1 MKQKDI
7 LQQRDTMQ
15 EEGLSGESLQL
26 LSELH
31 GEEFADLE
39 MSRDVN
45 ESATLLIK
53 GDDQMDW
60 ETLPDDAEG
69 SFAHATRWYKD
80 ARTWRL
86 RLERAQANWA
96 PLISSLTDL
105 YLSWCHLPPQPC
117 DSPLHHDPEA
127 CSQDDEGYS
136 FTIEVIDIYSLVTS
150 VHVPRTRESRS
161 QAEAIAAQGYL
172 PTTPISPTLA
182 ISYKTLELFRRLRL
196 RKPSFSAE
204 AFTKVICDY
213 YAIPYRRR
221 YRSALS
227 DAFDIYLSI
236 HRVIDK
242 RVQAELG
249 RGTPDWH
256 VLNACPACCYEL
268 EDEPDLKIR
277 RMYCFDGNNSLK
289 RLAKVS
295 ERNVGDTRCFEDS
308 DYFLSQDFVNQFA
321 DEVKSS
327 RSQVAQEVEPQILPR
342 GQDEEQLDD
351 TEGDPTDAISSDPV
365 TRRCTQNWKSA
376 AVEDKKKMWGIFD
389 ETGIFASA
397 CRHGFILWIMDM
409 VRSGELAKYPLAMV
423 AKVLQLLGP
432 RSMGGYDIG
441 CSFAHTIHDSSLSP
455 EFRRLQ
461 AHLCV
466 NAFHGYTHNHAC
478 QTQNHP
484 NVIEGMGLEDLE
496 TMEHIFSK
504 SNEVAPV
511 TRYASRYRRRTF
523 VDMFFGQWDA
533 DRYLSL
539 GNFLY
544 NNYRQALD
552 ILNNDAQV
560 LDEAVCSLDIGD
572 GDLDKWQKEETEY
585 FSVLGQEPEW
595 DVHAVAYVELLQEHY
610 ALETRHVNTTSLFL
624 TSTLADY
631 EFLPLPTR
639 PSPSRIYNHELSQTH
654 RLEWRHIAERRQ
666 QVLHDIIAM
675 EVHMGIVNRWQTTS
689 IEYIETLQYVKLCEY
704 HRALDNLQRLVVQR
718 LFELH
723 NLNLVQTAYRVRT
736 HMAKSLQTRCRAIRN
751 AVNVYNALAC
761 QMDPPRPTL
770 DWSKVTHYS
779 FLEEFNLLRDT
790 CNDICDKPWTRP
802 DIRAV
807 MKQARRVARAC
818 EEIQRLDVEVRRVHT
833 SIYDEDRNDQLY
845 GAVNDFCR
853 RRHRVNTWILAQLK
867 QIHALDEFTGNGQVG
882 TRKGASSLDL
892 CTVHELEELDHEKCA
907 EDPQD
912 NLGEDEDSSGDIGG
926 IVDYVVNL
934 PVREL

>member
-1 MKQKDI
+1 MPTRHSALAMATRTLRVVSKVMKQKDI
-7 LQQRDTMQ
+7 LWQRDTMR
-15 EEGLSGESLQL
+15 EVVERSVAGLSRESLQL
-26 LSELH
+26 LSELR
-31 GEEFADLE
+31 GEEFADSE
-39 MSRDVN
+39 TSRDVN
-45 ESATLLIK
+45 ELATLPIE

-69 SFAHATRWYKD
+69 SFAHAVRDIICSRWKTRWYKD

-127 CSQDDEGYS
+127 CSQDDEDYS

-182 ISYKTLELFRRLRL
+182 ILYKTLELFRRLHL

-221 YRSALS
+221 YHSALS

-236 HRVIDK
+236 HCVIDK

-249 RGTPDWH
+249 RGTPDWR

-268 EDEPDLKIR
+268 EDEPDLKIG

-289 RLAKVS
+289 RLAKVG
-295 ERNVGDTRCFEDS
+295 ERNIGDTRCFEDS

-351 TEGDPTDAISSDPV
+351 AEGDPTDAISSDPV
-365 TRRCTQNWKSA
+365 MRGCTQNWKSA
-376 AVEDKKKMWGIFD
+376 AAEDKKKMWGIFD

-397 CRHGFILWIMDM
+397 CRHSFILWIVDM

-423 AKVLQLLGP
+423 AKVLQLLRP

-461 AHLCV
+461 ARLCV

-478 QTQNHP
+478 QMQNHP

-496 TMEHIFSK
+496 TMERIFSK

-511 TRYASRYRRRTF
+511 TRYASRYHRRTF

-560 LDEAVCSLDIGD
+560 LDEAVHSLGIGD

-610 ALETRHVNTTSLFL
+610 ALETRHVDTTSLFL
-624 TSTLADY
+624 TSTPADY
-631 EFLPLPTR
+631 EFLPPPTC
-639 PSPSRIYNHELSQTH
+639 PSPSRIYNHELSQTR
-654 RLEWRHIAERRQ
+654 RLETQRRHIAERRQ
-666 QVLHDIIAM
+666 QVLRDVIAM

-689 IEYIETLQYVKLCEY
+689 TEYIETLQYVKLREY

-723 NLNLVQTAYRVRT
+723 NLNLAQTAYRVHT

-790 CNDICDKPWTRP
+790 RNDICDKPWTRP

-807 MKQARRVARAC
+807 MKQARRVARAR
-818 EEIQRLDVEVRRVHT
+818 EEIQRLDVEVCRVHT
-833 SIYDEDRNDQLY
+833 SIYDEVQAFDITLARLKDRNDPLY

-853 RRHRVNTWILAQLK
+853 RRHRVNTWILA
-867 QIHALDEFTGNGQVG
+867 
-882 TRKGASSLDL
+882 
-892 CTVHELEELDHEKCA
+892 
-907 EDPQD
+907 
-912 NLGEDEDSSGDIGG
+912 
-926 IVDYVVNL
+926 
-934 PVREL
+934 

>member
-1 MKQKDI
+1 
-7 LQQRDTMQ
+7 
-15 EEGLSGESLQL
+15 
-26 LSELH
+26 
-31 GEEFADLE
+31 
-39 MSRDVN
+39 
-45 ESATLLIK
+45 
-53 GDDQMDW
+53 MDW

-69 SFAHATRWYKD
+69 SFAHAVRD
-80 ARTWRL
+80 
-86 RLERAQANWA
+86 
-96 PLISSLTDL
+96 II
-105 YLSWCHLPPQPC
+105 
-117 DSPLHHDPEA
+117 
-127 CSQDDEGYS
+127 CSR

-249 RGTPDWH
+249 RGTPDWR

-268 EDEPDLKIR
+268 EDEPDLKIG

-289 RLAKVS
+289 RLAKVG

-351 TEGDPTDAISSDPV
+351 AEGDPTDAISSDPV
-365 TRRCTQNWKSA
+365 TRGCTQNWKSA
-376 AVEDKKKMWGIFD
+376 AAEDKKKMWGIFD

-397 CRHGFILWIMDM
+397 CRHGFILWIADM

-461 AHLCV
+461 ARLCV

-496 TMEHIFSK
+496 TMERIFSK

-560 LDEAVCSLDIGD
+560 LDEAVRSLGIGD

-610 ALETRHVNTTSLFL
+610 ALETRHVDTTSLFL
-624 TSTLADY
+624 TSTPADY
-631 EFLPLPTR
+631 D
-639 PSPSRIYNHELSQTH
+639 RIYNHELSQTR
-654 RLEWRHIAERRQ
+654 RLETQRRHIAERRQ
-666 QVLHDIIAM
+666 QVLRDVIAM

-689 IEYIETLQYVKLCEY
+689 TEYIETLQYVKLREY

-723 NLNLVQTAYRVRT
+723 NLNLAQTAYRVRT

-790 CNDICDKPWTRP
+790 RNDIRDKPWTRP

-807 MKQARRVARAC
+807 MKQARRVARAR
-818 EEIQRLDVEVRRVHT
+818 EEIQRLDVEVHRVHT
-833 SIYDEDRNDQLY
+833 SIYDEVRAFDITLARLKDRNDPLY

-853 RRHRVNTWILAQLK
+853 RRRRVNTWILARLK
-867 QIHALDEFTGNGQVG
+867 QIHALDEFTGNGQ
-882 TRKGASSLDL
+882 
-892 CTVHELEELDHEKCA
+892 LEELDHEEHA

>member
-1 MKQKDI
+1 MPTRHSASAMATRTLRVASKVMKQKDI
-7 LQQRDTMQ
+7 LRQRDTMR
-15 EEGLSGESLQL
+15 E
-26 LSELH
+26 
-31 GEEFADLE
+31 
-39 MSRDVN
+39 VV
-45 ESATLLIK
+45 
-53 GDDQMDW
+53 
-60 ETLPDDAEG
+60 
-69 SFAHATRWYKD
+69 
-80 ARTWRL
+80 
-86 RLERAQANWA
+86 ERSVA
-96 PLISSLTDL
+96 
-105 YLSWCHLPPQPC
+105 
-117 DSPLHHDPEA
+117 
-127 CSQDDEGYS
+127 
-136 FTIEVIDIYSLVTS
+136 

-182 ISYKTLELFRRLRL
+182 ISYKTLELFRRLHL
-196 RKPSFSAE
+196 RKPSFSARS
-204 AFTKVICDY
+204 FYQGT
-213 YAIPYRRR
+213 

-249 RGTPDWH
+249 RGTPDWR

-268 EDEPDLKIR
+268 EDEPDLKIG

-289 RLAKVS
+289 RLAKVA

-327 RSQVAQEVEPQILPR
+327 RSQVTQEVEPQILPR

-351 TEGDPTDAISSDPV
+351 AEGDPTDAIS
-365 TRRCTQNWKSA
+365 T
-376 AVEDKKKMWGIFD
+376 VEDKKKMWGIFD

-397 CRHGFILWIMDM
+397 CRHGFILWIADM

-461 AHLCV
+461 ARLCV

-496 TMEHIFSK
+496 TMERIFSK

-523 VDMFFGQWDA
+523 VNMFFGQWDA

-560 LDEAVCSLDIGD
+560 LDEAVRSLGIGD

-610 ALETRHVNTTSLFL
+610 AL
-624 TSTLADY
+624 D
-631 EFLPLPTR
+631 
-639 PSPSRIYNHELSQTH
+639 RIYNHELSQTR
-654 RLEWRHIAERRQ
+654 RLETQRRHIAERRQ
-666 QVLHDIIAM
+666 QVLRDVIAM

-689 IEYIETLQYVKLCEY
+689 TEYIETLQYVKLREY

-723 NLNLVQTAYRVRT
+723 NLNLAQTAYRVRT

-761 QMDPPRPTL
+761 QMDPPHPTL

-790 CNDICDKPWTRP
+790 RNDIRDKPWTRP

-807 MKQARRVARAC
+807 MKQARRVARTC

-833 SIYDEDRNDQLY
+833 SIYDEVRAFDITLARLKDRNDPLY

-853 RRHRVNTWILAQLK
+853 RRRRVNTWILARLK
-867 QIHALDEFTGNGQVG
+867 QIHALDEFTGNGQ
-882 TRKGASSLDL
+882 
-892 CTVHELEELDHEKCA
+892 LEELDHEERA